1 MDYDYIESLVK
12 SSKDGDES
20 SKEKLLEEFR
30 PFIINISKRTFI
42 NGYEFEDV
50 VNECY
55 KILLRCISLYKIESH
70 RFVAYASNGIKNSIN
85 NLIRCHLNNNYHKI
99 SKSPL
104 IPFDNYIEQT
114 CNSHLP
120 ETEDLICSLYDIESL
135 KYALSKLTE
144 DETDLIT
151 HIFFEEKTL
160 KSYTDKKGISYSY
173 GVKKKKYIFDK
184 LFMHINI
191 YNMNIRKCQNSEDY
205 Y

>member
-12 SSKDGDES
+12 SSKNGDEK
-20 SKEKLLEEFR
+20 SKEKLLAEFK

-55 KILLRCISLYKIESH
+55 KILMRCISLYKIESH

-85 NLIRCHLNNNYHKI
+85 SLIRSQLNNNYFKL
-99 SKSPL
+99 SKSSL
-104 IPFDNYIEQT
+104 IPFDHYIEQT
-114 CNSHLP
+114 CISNLP
-120 ETEDLICSLYDIESL
+120 QTEDLICSLYDMEAL

-144 DETDLIT
+144 DEKDLIR

-160 KSYTDKKGISYSY
+160 KSYTDKKGISYSC
-173 GVKKKKYIFDK
+173 GVKKKKYILDK
-184 LFMHINI
+184 LYMQINI
-191 YNMNIRKCQNSEDY
+191 YNVNIKKYRISKD
-205 Y
+205 